1 VLKGRGGERG
11 IREIYNKIERGIEV
25 ARSSEKE
32 PREV

>member
-1 VLKGRGGERG
+1 VRER
-11 IREIYNKIERGIEV
+11 YNKIERGMEV